1 MISHRSHSIFTILLL
16 LLTLL
21 HTNANEATPESS
33 STTSSTADEPT
44 QKPIDPEK
52 DWGSFYDPKNV
63 FCGKYDCYKILGFD
77 YFAWGGD
84 PPSIKE
90 ITKSYRSLSR
100 QWHPDKNKSRG
111 AREKFVAIAKAY
123 EVLTDTT
130 KRTEYDHFRDRPD
143 EYFRKYGSGV
153 LWEYA
158 PKSDATF
165 VILLFLV
172 VGSAF
177 TYYAQKNRWE
187 TIAKH
192 LIRAACEDWSAVEGG
207 SAESAEI
214 REKALGILAERKGS
228 GVDGSV
234 DEKEDGGGN
243 KKSKAGDKKKK
254 GPKMSS
260 KEKKEKEIEEL
271 RPIIVELV
279 NEIDD
284 FGAGFRKPTMH
295 DLLVV
300 RMVKWPYRLTKWL
313 LWWGKYGIRRLK
325 KLEYNEEER
334 EALTISAVG
343 EVAWVAASDED
354 REKMLTMDLWVMD
367 NLVAWKE
374 EQEMNQ
380 LGLSATKKKQIK
392 KLKKRGVLPDDDYY
406 DKMD

>member
-1 MISHRSHSIFTILLL
+1 ML
-16 LLTLL
+16 
-21 HTNANEATPESS
+21 E
-33 STTSSTADEPT
+33 
-44 QKPIDPEK
+44 
-52 DWGSFYDPKNV
+52 FYVCSCV
-63 FCGKYDCYKILGFD
+63 FCIQKLY
-77 YFAWGGD
+77 
-84 PPSIKE
+84 S
-90 ITKSYRSLSR
+90 S
-100 QWHPDKNKSRG
+100 
-111 AREKFVAIAKAY
+111 FVANSFHQHQNLTNYYQAIAKAY

-214 REKALGILAERKGS
+214 REKALGILAERKGG

-234 DEKEDGGGN
+234 DEKEDVGGN

-295 DLLVV
+295 DLLGEFCY
-300 RMVKWPYRLTKWL
+300 MYEHSLYLKCHL
-313 LWWGKYGIRRLK
+313 L
-325 KLEYNEEER
+325 
-334 EALTISAVG
+334 
-343 EVAWVAASDED
+343 
-354 REKMLTMDLWVMD
+354 
-367 NLVAWKE
+367 
-374 EQEMNQ
+374 
-380 LGLSATKKKQIK
+380 
-392 KLKKRGVLPDDDYY
+392 
-406 DKMD
+406 